1 MTTFRCQE
9 IDFGSNWFLI
19 EIKYAVFF
27 FISAKDEKTLFA
39 WIYPPLR
46 LSMEPQA
53 FSRVFG
59 LTVFFTE

>member
-39 WIYPPLR
+39 WIYPPLKAINGTT
-46 LSMEPQA
+46 S
-53 FSRVFG
+53 
-59 LTVFFTE
+59 FFPRFWTYGIFY